1 MFARAVLLRWLA
13 AIGWAVAA
21 VGPLGCDDTEKRFV
35 AASNQAVEALEHEDY
50 TRAEQFLNSAIQLRP
65 TDAETL
71 YYLGALHN
79 KRNRPTEAADVL
91 QRAVAADPQFADAWL
106 NLAKARYELR
116 DAKGTQE
123 ALAALLRL
131 DPGQPNG
138 HMLAARLA
146 LGGAPTGKG
155 PSAGAQG
162 AGSGRDRV
170 TADKEL
176 RAAIA
181 GDPGFAPA
189 YVLLAQ
195 VYSEVEAYE
204 AARDVLAEG
213 QRFAPQSVEVQE
225 ALGLT
230 WLDLGRPD
238 RAKTVLAAA
247 AAHPKAR
254 PGLHLNYASA
264 LLQLGE
270 KDAAMQALRTFILQS
285 QGTVH
290 QNDEA
295 VQTAV
300 RMLRHLKGG

>member
-1 MFARAVLLRWLA
+1 MFVRAVPLVLIAALA
-13 AIGWAVAA
+13 L
-21 VGPLGCDDTEKRFV
+21 PGCDATEKQFV

-50 TRAEQFLNSAIQLRP
+50 TRAETFLNEAQRLRP
-65 TDAETL
+65 ADAETL
-71 YYLGALHN
+71 YYLGVLQL
-79 KRNRPTEAADVL
+79 KRDKPKDAADAL
-91 QRAVAADPQFADAWL
+91 QRAVAADPTFADAWL
-106 NLAKARYELR
+106 NLAKARYELH
-116 DAKGTQE
+116 DAKGTLD
-123 ALAALLRL
+123 AVAALLKL
-131 DPGQPNG
+131 DPGHPNG
-138 HMLAARLA
+138 HMLAARVA
-146 LGGAPTGKG
+146 LDQVNPNGAAP
-155 PSAGAQG
+155 
-162 AGSGRDRV
+162 DRV

-195 VYSEVEAYE
+195 VYGQVEAFE
-204 AARDVLAEG
+204 AARDVLTEG
-213 QRFAPQSVEVQE
+213 QRFAPQSVEIQE

-254 PGLHLNYASA
+254 PGVHLNYASA

-270 KDAAMQALRTFILQS
+270 KDAAIQALRTFILQS
-285 QGTVH
+285 QGTAH
-290 QNDEA
+290 QNDAA

-300 RMLRHLKGG
+300 RMLRHLKGS

>member
-1 MFARAVLLRWLA
+1 MFLRALPLLLVTALAVLPA
-13 AIGWAVAA
+13 
-21 VGPLGCDDTEKRFV
+21 CDDTEKRFV
-35 AASNQAVEALEHEDY
+35 AASNQAVEALEHEDL
-50 TRAEQFLNSAIQLRP
+50 TRAEKFLNEALLLRP

-71 YYLGALHN
+71 YYLGALQL
-79 KRNRPTEAADVL
+79 KRNKPKDAADVL
-91 QRAVAADPQFADAWL
+91 QRAVASDPQFADAWL
-106 NLAKARYELR
+106 NLAKARYDLH
-116 DAKGTQE
+116 DAKGTLE
-123 ALAALLRL
+123 AVQALLKL
-131 DPGQPNG
+131 DPGHPNG
-138 HMLAARLA
+138 HMLAARVA
-146 LGGAPTGKG
+146 IDAK
-155 PSAGAQG
+155 
-162 AGSGRDRV
+162 DRV

-181 GDPGFAPA
+181 GDAGFAPA

-195 VYSEVEAYE
+195 VYGDVEAFE
-204 AARDVLAEG
+204 AARDVLTEG
-213 QRFAPQSVEVQE
+213 QRFAPQSVEIQE

-270 KDAAMQALRTFILQS
+270 KDAAIQALRTFILQS
-285 QGTVH
+285 QGTAH

-295 VQTAV
+295 VQTAL
-300 RMLRHLKGG
+300 RMLRHLKGS